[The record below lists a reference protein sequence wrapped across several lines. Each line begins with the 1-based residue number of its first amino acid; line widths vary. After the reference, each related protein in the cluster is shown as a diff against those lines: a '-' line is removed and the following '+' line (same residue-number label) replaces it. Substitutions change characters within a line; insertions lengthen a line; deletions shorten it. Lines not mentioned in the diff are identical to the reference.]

1 MLETT
6 SVLFGNVVS
15 NYTLMLIL
23 GTGLSFVWMIA
34 RAEAD
39 ERVRRLD
46 VCIASLIGA
55 IVLGRAGH
63 VILNW
68 AFFTDR
74 TDIIWR
80 LDAEGGL
87 LWQGCLLGALLAGW
101 LMAKVHK
108 LSVQSLLMDA
118 SVVVPLLAV
127 CAWLACDA
135 VACAYGQSVERLSD
149 YPAWQVWIAPDIF
162 GIEQPRFATQRLGAQ
177 IALVAGI
184 SVLIVHSVFRRR
196 SKPAPWLFWGALLVI
211 AGGNFGIGFLRGDY
225 ALVFADLRIG
235 QWLDAVIAFVGL
247 VMVII
252 SVNRKPPDVIDCS

>member
-23 GTGLSFVWMIA
+23 GVGLSFVWMIA
-34 RAEAD
+34 RAESHV
-39 ERVRRLD
+39 RVRRLD

-87 LWQGCLLGALLAGW
+87 LWQGCLVGALLAGW
-101 LMAKVHK
+101 MMAKVRK

-135 VACAYGQSVERLSD
+135 VACGYGQSVERLSD
-149 YPAWQVWIAPDIF
+149 YPTWQVWIAPDIF
-162 GIEQPRFATQRLGAQ
+162 GIQQPRFATQRIAAQ

-196 SKPAPWLFWGALLVI
+196 SKPASWLFWMAVVAI
-211 AGGNFGIGFLRGDY
+211 AVSNLGIGFLRGDY
-225 ALVFADLRIG
+225 ALLWAGLRVG
-235 QWLDAVIAFVGL
+235 QWLDVAITLFAL
-247 VMVII
+247 LMVILI
-252 SVNRKPPDVIDCS
+252 ANKKPPDLTDGL